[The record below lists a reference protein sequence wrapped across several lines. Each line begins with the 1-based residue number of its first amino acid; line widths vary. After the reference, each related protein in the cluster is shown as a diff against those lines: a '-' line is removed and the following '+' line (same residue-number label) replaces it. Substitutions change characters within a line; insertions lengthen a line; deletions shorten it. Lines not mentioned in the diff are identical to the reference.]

1 MRLANTIALVLAL
14 AVSGSGIRAQN
25 DYDLRT
31 LEVKQIFAQRALEAL
46 NEPFLPRRS
55 RRGDDLIYAQARQPS
70 LNPITIHAIAVS

>member
-31 LEVKQIFAQRALEAL
+31 MEVKQMFAQRALEAL
-46 NEPFLPRRS
+46 NEPFVAKNNYL
-55 RRGDDLIYAQARQPS
+55 
-70 LNPITIHAIAVS
+70 